1 MITNTKVILPRAGS
15 EIVASQSNY
24 STNLGNNFNM
34 RAERR
39 DLDTAPLLIW
49 PDYSASHGS
58 PPPHRRFCQD
68 SAWGGFE
75 GKNGGY
81 AKVTLGTKL

>member
-39 DLDTAPLLIW
+39 DLDTDPPLIW

-58 PPPHRRFCQD
+58 PQAQKAFFIQN
-68 SAWGGFE
+68 FE
-75 GKNGGY
+75 
-81 AKVTLGTKL
+81 V

>member
-1 MITNTKVILPRAGS
+1 MITNTKVILPRVRS

-39 DLDTAPLLIW
+39 DLDTVPLLIW
-49 PDYSASHGS
+49 PDYSASHGN
-58 PPPHRRFCQD
+58 PQPHRRICMR
-68 SAWGGFE
+68 GFE
-75 GKNGGY
+75 ARNGGSN
-81 AKVTLGTKL
+81 AAQKSHWET